1 MLFEFIGGLG
11 IFLFGL
17 NFMGDGLQKAAGDNL
32 RSILNAFTSTPFRAI
47 LAGAGVTV
55 LIQSSSATTVLT
67 VGLVSA
73 GFMSL
78 KQAIGVIMGA
88 NIGTTITAFIIGVD
102 IGAYALPIMAI
113 GSFLISFSKK
123 ALIHDIGKIIF
134 GFGSLF
140 IGLELMGSGMAPLE
154 SLPQF
159 RQLMLDFS
167 DNPLLGVSVGAVLT
181 LIVQSSSAMI
191 GILQEMFSH
200 GSMTLNAA
208 LPLLFGSNIGTTITA
223 VLAAIGTSIVAKR
236 TAASHIIFNL
246 LGTIIVMLLLT
257 PFTSLVKL
265 LADYLN
271 LSPAMQIAFAHG
283 LFNILNV
290 LVQMWFI
297 SQIADIVTKIIP
309 GEDEIIGYD
318 DSRLDHTLIHS
329 SPSMALNQVKVELEH
344 MGEIVMDEVRS
355 VFDYFNNRDETDFEK
370 TKKLEEVINQIDLKL
385 TEYLMLISTEEL
397 PLKNSNEH
405 TTLVEVT
412 KYLERIGDHGE
423 HILIN
428 IKEGNQLARNFV
440 KNDETVEYLYDED
453 VARMFKLIEEN
464 ISEAIKSFTTNNPQL
479 VDNVIEREKEI
490 NALEEQLREKYID
503 RLNQGV
509 GRPSDGIMFVDI
521 VSSLERMSDHAVKI
535 AKHAVG
541 SRYAFQSTESLLDK
555 NLKVTGEIKEQ
566 TY

>member
-17 NFMGDGLQKAAGDNL
+17 NIMGEGLQKAAGDNL
-32 RSILNAFTSTPFRAI
+32 RSILNTFTSTPFRAI

-78 KQAIGVIMGA
+78 RQAIGVIMGA

-102 IGAYALPIMAI
+102 IGAYALPIMAV
-113 GSFLISFSKK
+113 GSFLIFFSKK
-123 ALIHDIGKIIF
+123 TSVDNIGKIIF

-159 RQLMLDFS
+159 RQLMLNFS
-167 DNPLLGVSVGAVLT
+167 DSPLLGVSVGTILT
-181 LIVQSSSAMI
+181 LVVQSSSAMI
-191 GILQEMFSH
+191 GILQEMFTH
-200 GSMTLNAA
+200 GSITLTAA
-208 LPLLFGSNIGTTITA
+208 LPILFGSNIGTTITA
-223 VLAAIGTSIVAKR
+223 VIAAIGTSIVAKR

-246 LGTIIVMLLLT
+246 FGTIIVMLLLT
-257 PFTSLVKL
+257 PFTSVIMFF
-265 LADYLN
+265 ADHLN

-297 SQIADIVTKIIP
+297 NQIADIVTKIIP
-309 GEDEIIGYD
+309 GEDEVIGYD
-318 DSRLDHTLIHS
+318 GSRLDHTLIHS
-329 SPSMALNQVKVELEH
+329 SPIMALNQVKVELEH
-344 MGEIVMDEVRS
+344 MGEVVMDEVS
-355 VFDYFNNRDETDFEK
+355 TVFAYFNDRDEEDFEK
-370 TKKLEEVINQIDLKL
+370 VKSLEEVINQIDLKL

-405 TTLVEVT
+405 STLVEVT

-428 IKEGNQLARNFV
+428 IQEGNELAKKFAENG
-440 KNDETVEYLYDED
+440 ETVEYLYDED

-464 ISEAIKSFTTNNPQL
+464 ISEAIKSFTTSNPQFA
-479 VDNVIEREKEI
+479 DNVMEREKEI
-490 NALEEQLREKYID
+490 NALEEQLRAKYIE

-541 SRYAFQSTESLLDK
+541 SRYAFQSTEGLVDK
-555 NLKVTGEIKEQ
+555 NAKVTGEI
-566 TY
+566 

>member
-32 RSILNAFTSTPFRAI
+32 RSILNTFTSTPFRAI

-78 KQAIGVIMGA
+78 RQAIGVIMGA
-88 NIGTTITAFIIGVD
+88 NIGTTITAFIIGVN

-113 GSFLISFSKK
+113 GSFLIFFSKK
-123 ALIHDIGKIIF
+123 ATIHNVGKIIF

-167 DNPLLGVSVGAVLT
+167 DNPLLGVSVGTILT

-200 GSMTLNAA
+200 GSMTLSAA

-236 TAASHIIFNL
+236 TAASHVIFNL
-246 LGTIIVMLLLT
+246 VGTIIVMFLLT
-257 PFTSLVKL
+257 PFTSLIVAL
-265 LADYLN
+265 SGYLN

-297 SQIADIVTKIIP
+297 SQIADLVTRIIP
-309 GEDEIIGYD
+309 GEDEVLGYD
-318 DSRLDHTLIHS
+318 GSRLDHSLIHS
-329 SPSMALNQVKVELEH
+329 SPNMALNQVKIEVEH
-344 MGEIVMDEVRS
+344 MGEIVMSEFES
-355 VFDYFNNRDETDFEK
+355 VFNYFSHRNEEDFEK
-370 TKKLEEVINQIDLKL
+370 TKSLEEVINQIDLKL

-397 PLKNSNEH
+397 PLKSSNEH

-428 IKEGNQLARNFV
+428 IKEGNQLAREFA
-440 KNDETVEYLYDED
+440 KNGETVEYLYDED
-453 VARMFKLIEEN
+453 VSRMFKLIEEN
-464 ISEAIKSFTTNNPQL
+464 IFEAIKSFTTNDPQL
-479 VDNVIEREKEI
+479 VENVIAREKKI
-490 NALEEQLREKYID
+490 NTLEDQLREKYID
-503 RLNQGV
+503 RLNQGI

-555 NLKVTGEIKEQ
+555 NVKVAGEIKEQ